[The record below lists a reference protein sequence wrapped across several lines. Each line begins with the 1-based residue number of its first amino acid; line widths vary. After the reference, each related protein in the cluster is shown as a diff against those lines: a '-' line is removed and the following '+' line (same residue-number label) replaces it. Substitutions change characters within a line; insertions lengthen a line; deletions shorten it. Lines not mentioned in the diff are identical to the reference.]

1 MITLRGLTK
10 RFGPATVLD
19 ALDLDIPTGQRVALV
34 GSNGAGKTT
43 LVRCLLGEYRHD
55 GEIRIDGR
63 DPRRDRTQVL
73 RHVGF
78 VPQVAPPLAMPVG
91 ELLRFVAETCEADE
105 GAMVAVADRLGLDVA
120 AIRRRPFVKLS
131 GGMKQK
137 LLIAAALG
145 RDARLLILDEPA
157 ANLDPAARA
166 ALFDMLAERAS
177 AAMIVSSHRLDEIA
191 PLVNR
196 VVELQQGRVALDD
209 TVSNAGGL
217 GTRFLCKL
225 SLARA
230 DAAFARAAADWGL
243 TPDAAGRDWAG
254 VLAGP
259 DRLAFL
265 GFAARHSGLISA
277 LQIMEASHD
286 ADAPHPS
293 RV

>member
-1 MITLRGLTK
+1 MITLRGVGK
-10 RFGPATVLD
+10 RFGTARVLD
-19 ALDLDIPTGQRVALV
+19 RLDLDIPTGQRIALV

-43 LVRCLLGEYRHD
+43 LFRCLLGEYAHD

-63 DPRRDRTQVL
+63 DPRRERTQVL

-91 ELLRFVAETCEADE
+91 ELLRFVAETSGADPA
-105 GAMVAVADRLGLDVA
+105 AMVAVAERLGLDVA
-120 AIRRRPFVKLS
+120 SIRRRPFVKLS

-145 RDARLLILDEPA
+145 RETRLLILDEPA
-157 ANLDPAARA
+157 ANLDPAARG
-166 ALFDMLAERAS
+166 ALFEMLAERAS

-209 TVSNAGGL
+209 TVSHVGAL
-217 GTRFLCKL
+217 GARFACRVA
-225 SLARA
+225 LARA
-230 DAAFARAAADWGL
+230 DESFARAAGDWGL
-243 TPDAAGRDWAG
+243 AADESGLVWRG
-254 VLAGP
+254 LVAGP

-265 GFAARHSGLISA
+265 GFVARHSGLIAA
-277 LQIMEASHD
+277 LEITEASHD
-286 ADAPHPS
+286 ADAPQPS